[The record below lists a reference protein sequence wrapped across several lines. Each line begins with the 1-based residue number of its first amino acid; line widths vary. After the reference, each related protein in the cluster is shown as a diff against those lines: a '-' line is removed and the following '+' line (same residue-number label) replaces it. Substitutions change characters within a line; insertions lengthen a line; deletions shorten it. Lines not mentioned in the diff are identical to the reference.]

1 MINKLV
7 ECDDKLA
14 CASIHG
20 LDIILAHLCE
30 GQLDLSVYQSSKKN
44 WESINTVV
52 VCNNDMII

>member
-20 LDIILAHLCE
+20 LHIILAHLCE
-30 GQLDLSVYQSSKKN
+30 GQLDLSVYQSIKKR
-44 WESINTVV
+44 ESINTVAV
-52 VCNNDMII
+52 YVTMT